1 MRPRAVPVPCVLIH
15 AVAIIAAVVWF
26 VSRHLAL
33 NTSLPPRAPE
43 AEAAIEDRHRRLL
56 LCEASHTAA
65 APATRAMNSRRLMDT
80 PQGNR
85 EL

>member
-1 MRPRAVPVPCVLIH
+1 MDPSL
-15 AVAIIAAVVWF
+15 F
-26 VSRHLAL
+26 LSRHLAL